1 MTLERP
7 SADVLEDAPFLAI
20 EILSRRDEMTEV
32 LEKLEEYVAAGVPN
46 VWLVDPRKKKVYT
59 FSAHRLEELLD
70 SQAVTEPPHIRL
82 ELDEV
87 FRGL

>member
-1 MTLERP
+1 M
-7 SADVLEDAPFLAI
+7 

-32 LEKLEEYVAAGVPN
+32 LEKLEKRYGAAGVPN
-46 VWLVDPRKKKVYT
+46 VWLVDPRKKKAYT